1 MQPKPF
7 PNPAVCSVE
16 KYLSLLPDAVNDL
29 APLAQQQS
37 EAVRHYGNW
46 ETKCVAL
53 ISAKLW
59 LTLQQIKLLTR
70 HWRPSTRKWS
80 VFLKLKISKPCAW
93 QPMVYLEHWK
103 NLSSRGDPFPTAICS
118 SGFIHSDTVSILK
131 EFGKVLPSI
140 PSTVTHCELENNCN
154 AFRSKPIEYFDPVS
168 VAELGNAMSELKL
181 DQTPDPDGYP
191 AAWLNLSHPVIQPYL
206 LSLFNACI
214 ATGYFP
220 ETWHSAKVT
229 ILRLEHKSSY
239 DVTSSYRPISILC
252 ALSNVFGNVLHSRLN
267 RLSLKEAWINDN
279 KHGFRVGRSTES
291 AGLTLAKLIEHGNQ
305 GRLFT
310 AYAFLD
316 I

>member
-168 VAELGNAMSELKL
+168 VAELGNASVGVEIRSDSRPGWLPGGLVKSK
-181 DQTPDPDGYP
+181 PSSYP
-191 AAWLNLSHPVIQPYL
+191 TISSVAFQCLHCYWL
-206 LSLFNACI
+206 LSRNLAF
-214 ATGYFP
+214 
-220 ETWHSAKVT
+220 SQ
-229 ILRLEHKSSY
+229 SY
-239 DVTSSYRPISILC
+239 NFEIRTQ
-252 ALSNVFGNVLHSRLN
+252 VFI
-267 RLSLKEAWINDN
+267 WCN
-279 KHGFRVGRSTES
+279 K
-291 AGLTLAKLIEHGNQ
+291 
-305 GRLFT
+305 
-310 AYAFLD
+310 
-316 I
+316 